1 MAVSSSTIDYGP
13 RLNTIIWLLVSLSAI
28 FLFTRLYLKNCQN
41 RGLWWDDY
49 TLLASWL
56 ALAGQAGLVAYI
68 IDLGYGK
75 DPTTIPAE
83 NLVLFGPIVNSL
95 STLLV
100 LSNLWGKTS
109 FALTL
114 LRIPARWMRFTVL
127 FILISLTATLG
138 MSAVLVWTQCYFSN
152 GSGCIN
158 IEVSLGYNMFSCVYS
173 ATMDV
178 LLAFLPWRYIWS
190 LEMSKKERIGV
201 VVAMSMGV
209 FAGAAAAVKT
219 TTLPNVASPDP
230 LASVNLLTWGNAE
243 SAICIMAASIP
254 ILRAL
259 VRGHFVAP
267 HPRGYETG
275 DSTAMAESGVGASF
289 NSRTQ
294 VFSRSWSPPPRQKNE
309 QRPSSSNL
317 KPLDRTLGSPEP
329 VGRKSLGDGQDDS
342 SDKDSI
348 ELSYYQAQ
356 PLSPTDFVRRGMV

>member
-1 MAVSSSTIDYGP
+1 MAALSSTIDYGP

-68 IDLGYGK
+68 IELGYGK
-75 DPTTIPAE
+75 DPATIPAE
-83 NLVLFGPIVNSL
+83 NLVLFGPVVNSL

-114 LRIPARWMRFTVL
+114 LRIPTRWMRFAVL

-138 MSAVLVWTQCYFSN
+138 MSAVLIWTQCFFNN
-152 GSGCIN
+152 GSGCID

-178 LLAFLPWRYIWS
+178 LLAFLPWKYIWS

-209 FAGAAAAVKT
+209 LYVHWCPF
-219 TTLPNVASPDP
+219 
-230 LASVNLLTWGNAE
+230 ASVNLLTWGNAE

-294 VFSRSWSPPPRQKNE
+294 IFSRSWSPPPRQTNE
-309 QRPSSSNL
+309 QRLSASNL
-317 KPLDRTLGSPEP
+317 KSLDRTLTTGSPDP
-329 VGRKSLGDGQDDS
+329 AGRKSLGDGQDDS

-348 ELSYYQAQ
+348 ELGYYQAQ